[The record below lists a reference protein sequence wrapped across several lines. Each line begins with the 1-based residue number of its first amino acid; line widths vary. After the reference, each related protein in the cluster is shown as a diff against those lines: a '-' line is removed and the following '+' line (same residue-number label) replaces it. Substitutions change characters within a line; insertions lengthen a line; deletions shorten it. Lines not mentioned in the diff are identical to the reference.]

1 MRKINLPAAV
11 SIPTVIIIILLS
23 SMIAVTLGII
33 FRNLYHDWKRP
44 PITIKFSV
52 KNEVGK
58 LAKALE
64 VFKVRILVIA
74 T

>member
-11 SIPTVIIIILLS
+11 SIPTVIIIILS

-64 VFKVRILVIA
+64 VFKVRNLVTA
-74 T
+74 K